1 MRFFGGLSLEEI
13 AKVLNVSSRT
23 VLRDWKQAGRCIE
36 SDLERIHRQL
46 FPFRRLRARET
57 HLLTARRR
65 CGLFFDLDRAMLGK
79 VRCSRD
85 SSKRRVDR
93 CASYVRPFLTPNC
106 CLL

>member
-46 FPFRRLRARET
+46 FPFLRLRARENAPADGASA
-57 HLLTARRR
+57 LRVVFRPR
-65 CGLFFDLDRAMLGK
+65 
-79 VRCSRD
+79 SRD
-85 SSKRRVDR
+85 AWEGAFLAGFKQAARGPLCVV
-93 CASYVRPFLTPNC
+93 CAAVSNP
-106 CLL
+106 